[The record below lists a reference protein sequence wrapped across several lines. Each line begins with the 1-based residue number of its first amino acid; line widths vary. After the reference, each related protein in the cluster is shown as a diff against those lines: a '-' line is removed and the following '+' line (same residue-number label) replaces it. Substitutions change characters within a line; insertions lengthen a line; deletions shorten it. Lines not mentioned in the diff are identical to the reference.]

1 MEHWKTLSLLHF
13 LTAAQLVLGG
23 KIERL
28 ERKERMKIGKPV

>member
-1 MEHWKTLSLLHF
+1 MEQWKTLSLLRF
-13 LTAAQLVLGG
+13 LMDTQLVLSE